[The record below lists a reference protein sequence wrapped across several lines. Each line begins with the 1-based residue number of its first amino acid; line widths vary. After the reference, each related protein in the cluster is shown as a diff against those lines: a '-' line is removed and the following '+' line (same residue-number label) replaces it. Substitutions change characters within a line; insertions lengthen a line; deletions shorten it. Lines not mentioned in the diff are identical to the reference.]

1 MKQINNV
8 LFATAF
14 LSLSLSAAA
23 QTAKTAKKDST
34 LNRVVIVEKEYNPD
48 IMDASKV
55 NVLPKVQEPSV
66 SKKKIEYNTSVL
78 PFSAFSDVM
87 KPVTSNLDQEKAKRG
102 YARLGYGNNG
112 NVDAKVNY
120 LFNLS
125 KRDQL
130 GASASLDGM
139 NGTLRLPET
148 FQTVY
153 GNRDWKSR
161 YYRTNLDVNY
171 QHLFQ
176 KMTFD
181 AALNIGTDNFNYHTF
196 MDAADV
202 LYPIATD
209 KQYHSKWS
217 LHAGLAS
224 FDKSLPLQ
232 FQAETDF
239 LSFKQSYP
247 YGSTESIWRIK
258 GDVYGKI
265 SEGQHVGVKAEMN
278 NLFYSEDYNYSSLN
292 LNPYYSFSNDSWKV
306 RLGAH
311 VDLST
316 YGSGIDG
323 GEDVSPIQLAPDFEV
338 QYLFAKSYVAYVKMG
353 GGREQNDFRRMESM
367 NPYAKFSRW
376 NDSYTHLDA
385 VLGLKANVGSGFWFD
400 AFAGYKAITDDLCFT
415 DLNNNLLNVAK
426 PYVETADTKHFYIG
440 SNLKYNYRG
449 IADFSL
455 KGTYYSWKNS
465 EAAWMLMKPKF
476 DLQMNADVKV
486 LPELMINA
494 GYRYTSRNNVIS
506 QFATMPALSPSGQL
520 TTGTLPVLIGTRHK
534 LDPISDLS
542 LGGTYNLQKDIS
554 IFARINNILNQT
566 YQYNYSYPA
575 QGINFLGGV
584 SFQF

>member
-139 NGTLRLPET
+139 NGILKLPEIFET
-148 FQTVY
+148 TY
-153 GNRDWKSR
+153 LNRNWKSR
-161 YYRTNLDVNY
+161 YYRTTLDVDY
-171 QHLFQ
+171 QHQFDKL
-176 KMTFD
+176 TFD
-181 AALNIGTDNFNYHTF
+181 AALNLGADNFNYHPF

-209 KQYHSKWS
+209 KQHHSKWS

-232 FQAETDF
+232 FKAETDF

-247 YGSTESIWRIK
+247 NELGESIWRTK
-258 GDVYGKI
+258 GDVFGAI
-265 SEGQHVGVKAEMN
+265 SADQRVGIKAEMDN
-278 NLFYSEDYNYSSLN
+278 VFYQKGTFKDYTSLQM
-292 LNPYYSFSNDSWKV
+292 NPYYTFSDDLWKLRV
-306 RLGAH
+306 GAH
-311 VDLST
+311 VDFS
-316 YGSGIDG
+316 SGKG
-323 GEDVSPIQLAPDFEV
+323 KTLQVAPDLEA
-338 QYLFAKSYVAYVKMG
+338 QYLFSKSYVAYMKIG
-353 GGREQNDFRRMESM
+353 GGRELNDFRRLESL
-367 NPYAKFSRW
+367 NPYTFFEQLD
-376 NDSYTHLDA
+376 DSYNQLDA
-385 VLGLKANVGSGFWFD
+385 SLGLKANVGNGFWFD
-400 AFAGYKAITDDLCFT
+400 VFTGYSMVTDDLCF
-415 DLNNNLLNVAK
+415 DNVIWNLFNVAK
-426 PYVETADTKHFYIG
+426 PYTETVDTKHFYIG

-449 IADFSL
+449 IADLSL
-455 KGTYYSWKNS
+455 KGTYYSWKDS

-476 DLQMNADVKV
+476 DLQLNADVKV
-486 LPELMINA
+486 MPELTINA
-494 GYRYTSRNNVIS
+494 GYKYTSRNNVIS
-506 QFATMPALSPSGQL
+506 QFVTMPALSLSGQL
-520 TTGTLPVLIGTRHK
+520 TTGTLPVVIGTRHK
-534 LDPISDLS
+534 LDPVSDLS
-542 LGGTYNLQKDIS
+542 LGATYNLQKGIS
-554 IFARINNILNQT
+554 VFARINNLLNQQ
-566 YQYNYSYPA
+566 YQYYYSYPA

>member
-112 NVDAKVNY
+112 NVDAKINY

-139 NGTLRLPET
+139 NGTLKLPEIFET
-148 FQTVY
+148 AY
-153 GNRDWKSR
+153 ANRNWKSR
-161 YYRTNLDVNY
+161 YYRTTLDVDY
-171 QHLFQ
+171 QHQFD
-176 KMTFD
+176 KMIFD
-181 AALNIGTDNFNYHTF
+181 AALNLGTDNFNYHPF

-209 KQYHSKWS
+209 KQHHSKWS

-224 FDKSLPLQ
+224 LDKSLPLQ
-232 FQAETDF
+232 FTAETDF

-258 GDVYGKI
+258 GDVYGQI

-278 NLFYSEDYNYSSLN
+278 NLFYSDDSNYSSLN

-316 YGSGIDG
+316 YGRYMDG
-323 GEDVSPIQLAPDFEV
+323 RNISPIQLAPDFEV

-367 NPYAKFSRW
+367 NPYANFSRL

-385 VLGLKANVGSGFWFD
+385 VLGLKANVGGGFWFD
-400 AFAGYKAITDDLCFT
+400 AFAGYKTITDDLCFY
-415 DLNNNLLNVAK
+415 NLGFYSNTNMAILRFT
-426 PYVETADTKHFYIG
+426 TADTKYFYVG
-440 SNLKYNYRG
+440 SNLKYNYKG

-455 KGTYYSWKNS
+455 KGTYYSWHNS
-465 EAAWMLMKPKF
+465 KSLYMLMKPNF
-476 DLQMNADVKV
+476 DLQFNADIKI
-486 LPELMINA
+486 LPELAVNA
-494 GYRYTSRNNVIS
+494 GYKYIGRNNVVFSSSFPEETYHDI
-506 QFATMPALSPSGQL
+506 
-520 TTGTLPVLIGTRHK
+520 K
-534 LDPISDLS
+534 LDPINDLS
-542 LGGTYNLQKDIS
+542 LGGTYNLQKGIS

-575 QGINFLGGV
+575 QGVNFLGGV